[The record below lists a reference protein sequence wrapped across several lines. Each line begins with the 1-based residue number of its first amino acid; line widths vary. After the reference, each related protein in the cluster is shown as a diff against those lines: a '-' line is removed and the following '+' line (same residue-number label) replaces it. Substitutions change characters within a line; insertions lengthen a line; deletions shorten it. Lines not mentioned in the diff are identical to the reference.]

1 LVADVD
7 PLEKALEAFE
17 PAYRAAFPAKILR
30 ILGLQAVGVEEDLVL
45 LKALF
50 GWMGETKASWPQVFF
65 DWFCGAA
72 SEGRAAASPIAS
84 LYREPGFDP
93 VRKALLGHQPER
105 PERLGH
111 AYFHDERPASMLIE
125 QVESLWQSI
134 AEADDWAPFYAHMS
148 RIETARQALDLR

>member
-1 LVADVD
+1 MQIRRAWRRW
-7 PLEKALEAFE
+7 ALRRRSAC
-17 PAYRAAFPAKILR
+17 RACRLS
-30 ILGLQAVGVEEDLVL
+30 AVSV
-45 LKALF
+45 
-50 GWMGETKASWPQVFF
+50 
-65 DWFCGAA
+65 
-72 SEGRAAASPIAS
+72 
-84 LYREPGFDP
+84 REPGFDP

-111 AYFHDERPASMLIE
+111 AYFRDERPASMLIE